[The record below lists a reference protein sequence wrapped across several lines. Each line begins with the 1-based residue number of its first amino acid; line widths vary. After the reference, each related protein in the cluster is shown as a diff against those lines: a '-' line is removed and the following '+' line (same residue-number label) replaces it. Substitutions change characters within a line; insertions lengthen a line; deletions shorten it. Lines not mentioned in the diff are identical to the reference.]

1 MPRSEG
7 GGQQGKITS
16 PPFLYEFSRVKER
29 IFVNVF
35 LFEIRKYQANLFRVH
50 TAQTYWRERRGGME
64 QEEEEEEVVLREVL
78 DLLSPALLPS
88 ASLGRKGGREE
99 GFGSLCESLSQSFL
113 KQSSFDA
120 PPFPPFL
127 AAQRRRKG
135 RDLKAEFSKEKTL
148 AAEQVSLLPP
158 FDSKQLSYYCAQSKL
173 HTPPSPLQVEIT
185 PASTS
190 CSQPNNPRLSSNN
203 TLGGKRAKL
212 FLFASPLVRQ
222 GESRD

>member
-16 PPFLYEFSRVKER
+16 PPFLHEFSRVKER
-29 IFVNVF
+29 IFVHVF

-50 TAQTYWRERRGGME
+50 TAQTYWRERRGRME

-88 ASLGRKGGREE
+88 ASLGRKGGRKE
-99 GFGSLCESLSQSFL
+99 GFGSLYESLSQSFL

-135 RDLKAEFSKEKTL
+135 RDLKAEFSKEKNFSSRTSFPSFL
-148 AAEQVSLLPP
+148 YSIPNNFPTTARNLNCTPLPLPYKWKLL
-158 FDSKQLSYYCAQSKL
+158 QL
-173 HTPPSPLQVEIT
+173 LQVARSQTILGFPAIT
-185 PASTS
+185 H
-190 CSQPNNPRLSSNN
+190 
-203 TLGGKRAKL
+203 
-212 FLFASPLVRQ
+212 
-222 GESRD
+222 